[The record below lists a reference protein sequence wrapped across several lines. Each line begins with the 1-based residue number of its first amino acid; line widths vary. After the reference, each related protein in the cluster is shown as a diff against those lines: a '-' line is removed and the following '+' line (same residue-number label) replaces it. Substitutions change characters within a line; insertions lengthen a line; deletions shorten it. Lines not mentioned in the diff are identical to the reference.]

1 MNINIKPG
9 SAILKTIDGTT
20 QYYEN
25 IPAFTFGYAGEPLG
39 KVEKIIDT
47 NASIEIKVKMTKRQ
61 MQRFLY
67 MINGIPTTNN
77 YLKHHGGI
85 MRRKGRNK
93 RK

>member
-1 MNINIKPG
+1 MSINIKPG
-9 SAILKTIDGTT
+9 SMIFKKSDGTQ

-25 IPAFTFGYAGEPLG
+25 MPAFTFGYAGEPLG
-39 KVEKIIDT
+39 KVEKFIDT
-47 NASIEIKVKMTKRQ
+47 GASAEITVKMTKRQ

-77 YLKHHGGI
+77 YLKHHGRI